1 MPTPWQKLSEFSN
14 PAPSSLD
21 LAQSQRQWLFN
32 CIDRNR
38 TTRYGAEHGFSR
50 FDSISDYQTQVPLVS
65 YEDVLPYIHEMERG
79 EQDCLFKGRTIAFE
93 RTSGTQGGPKLI
105 PYSAESLLDFRQ
117 AVLPWLADL
126 TSRYQIVSGFAYWAI
141 SPATNQPEVTSAGI
155 AVGLPEV
162 AYLGEDLVAFFREVS
177 AVPEWVGEIPQ
188 VDNWQLATLYH
199 LVCCN
204 LLSIISVWSPTFLL
218 SLVDAL
224 ATRKDELE
232 TVLSKGFRIGGQRLP
247 ANHPAHDRLKHFYLR
262 NDFKI
267 LWPNLKVIS
276 CWADASS
283 KPFCDDVK
291 KRFAYADVQA
301 KGLLMTEAVV
311 TTADIKGNPILTA
324 TSGFYEFIDQDNNLK
339 LAHELK
345 TGEKYEVVITTS
357 GGLYRYRTSDRVTC
371 DGYTSGLPILRFI
384 GRESSSDLVGEKL
397 TEAFANACLEDIP
410 GFRMLLPIKN
420 KAPGYVLVLE
430 NQPDVTSLVGQVEA
444 RLCENP
450 QYAYARK
457 LGQLQPLVASRM
469 ENPLQIYL
477 DSPLHGD
484 SRLGDIK
491 VPSLCLKASIFD
503 EFIEPAA

>member
-1 MPTPWQKLSEFSN
+1 MPTLWQKLSKFGN
-14 PAPSSLD
+14 PVPSSLE
-21 LAQSQRQWLFN
+21 LAQSQRQWLLN
-32 CIDRNR
+32 CIKRNR
-38 TTRYGAEHGFSR
+38 NTRYGAEHGFSR
-50 FDSISDYQTQVPLVS
+50 LGSISDYQNQVPLVT
-65 YEDVLPYIHEMERG
+65 YEDVLPYIREMERG
-79 EQDCLFKGRTIAFE
+79 EQNCLFKGKTIAFE

-105 PYSAESLLDFRQ
+105 PYSAESLLDFRR
-117 AVLPWLADL
+117 AVLPWLTNL
-126 TSRYQIVSGFAYWAI
+126 TSRYQIESGFAYWAI

-155 AVGLPEV
+155 VVGLPE
-162 AYLGEDLVAFFREVS
+162 ATYLGEDLVDFFRGVS
-177 AVPEWVGEIPQ
+177 AVPTWVGEIPQ
-188 VDNWQLATLYH
+188 IADWQLVTLYH

-204 LLSIISVWSPTFLL
+204 LMSIISVWSPTFLL

-232 TVLSKGFRIGGQRLP
+232 TVLSKGFEVSGQRLP
-247 ANHPAHDRLKHFYLR
+247 ANHPAHDRLKNFYLH
-262 NDFKI
+262 NDLKI

-311 TTADIKGNPILTA
+311 TTPDKKGNPILAA
-324 TSGFYEFIDQDNNLK
+324 TSGFYEFIDQGSNLK

-371 DGYTSGLPILRFI
+371 NGYKSGLPILQFT

-397 TEAFANACLEDIP
+397 TEAFANACLEDIS

-420 KAPGYVLVLE
+420 NAPGYVLILE
-430 NQPDVTSLVGQVEA
+430 NQADIATLASQVEA

-457 LGQLQPLVASRM
+457 LEQLKPLVASRLK
-469 ENPLQIYL
+469 NPMQMYL

-491 VPSLCLKASIFD
+491 IPSLCLKASIFD
-503 EFIEPAA
+503 DLVEPAA